1 MTWKKLQ
8 RLLAC
13 LLAVLL
19 LSQVGAFSP
28 AVFAADDSSYT
39 LQDGTAIIKSTMTTD
54 EVNHALTRALVKDFD
69 QKSEDA
75 QAKLLDD
82 LKWEYKTN
90 GFKNKGTIFEAKS
103 SDLYWDSIAG
113 GRVVEEGKVIKTKYT
128 CPALADNKDGDYKV
142 RLVGTTQ
149 EVTLTKAEKLSSS
162 ITLKQ
167 DASVKLPYNEDGTL
181 NADALRAAIFDQ
193 VVESTAPDLKV
204 DDVTIEYYATA
215 TTGSLGALGRAW
227 APLEGGTVN
236 SVNYPAISAGEQK
249 IRISYDESDTYF
261 STSPEVMVTFTE
273 RADSHIVLKSGQKV
287 ALPYNDDV
295 TVNYDALRASILTQ
309 VVDEGTTPAL
319 TLQNTEIEYYASS
332 ALVDHKEWVKLEGEY
347 KTIPV
352 INKEIGYPAISAGE
366 QQIRISFKG
375 DDEYKASSDEVTV
388 TFAERPSVQVTKKEN
403 PTFKLAFND
412 DGTAIYDNIQQ
423 QVFNAVI
430 QSTDP
435 TLTADDVSIK
445 YLATE
450 KVLGAADS
458 HEWMPLTGG
467 KKNGISYPAIGE
479 GTQKVR
485 ISWGGNRYYAPMDL
499 EAEVLVTGRPDLQ
512 VTLKESP
519 SVKLVFNDDGKVIYD
534 NIYQQVWDA
543 VIERTEPELT
553 LEQATLEYYADSKA
567 TGWVS
572 EWVPLE
578 GGKKNSISYPGVSEG
593 TQKVRV
599 SWRGTSVYAPGHVD
613 VDVVF
618 LDRDPAPFHLK
629 TGVTKVGIVY
639 NPDQSINYEATEQ
652 ALREALIEST
662 DSNYS
667 VDLVKVEYNIY
678 GTHLTDDR
686 IANYKDLSYR
696 VLDSDLLDGIKA
708 GKFGLGDQLLRLSW
722 SGNADYKP
730 FEETRVRVKMVDNRQ
745 PTEVVLK
752 PSISIVYNMDAS
764 VMKQNI
770 FEYVIDWDAS
780 KLPEKSTLSV
790 ADFTIEYYAENE
802 VEADGMTTGGGVH
815 LYMPLEGGKGGAFE
829 GDPTKFLTYPQMG
842 AGDQKIR
849 VTYKGNAD
857 YRPSTPVEGNL
868 TVNKA
873 KVSVKVHS
881 TSIYAE
887 EAKDKLGEGFIT
899 TDPADKF
906 DIYTIYGGMTSDVT
920 TSVFVQLPE
929 RYTNTALIQAI
940 DWALEQA
947 GQPTLTEMM
956 NNGTTVGQLRKIISD
971 VISKGDDLP
980 TFIKDALKK
989 AGIDIDT
996 LVKLNE
1002 ALSKL
1007 PGLLDNVRVAF
1018 GTPDQAGI
1026 YTVCAV
1032 TNNKNYET
1040 GFGMG
1045 ALVVKKHYSGVKLQ
1059 WNKTIPNGKLTAEE
1073 AAGFDFGA
1081 TLMYDGNPAKK
1092 QTNVHYLYS
1101 GFTSKWKPYSSTT
1114 TPPTEPGRYVM
1125 TAVTVG
1131 GNYQAAPITRS
1142 FQITK

>member
-1 MTWKKLQ
+1 MTGKKLQ
-8 RLLAC
+8 RVLAC

-28 AVFAADDSSYT
+28 VVFAADASGYT

-54 EVNHALTRALVKDFD
+54 EVNHALTRALVVGFD
-69 QKSEDA
+69 QMSEADQNA
-75 QAKLLDD
+75 LLDS
-82 LKWEYKTN
+82 LQWEYKCEGKGKGLFGVSVTRTDWGSIN
-90 GFKNKGTIFEAKS
+90 GFTSADKRTN
-103 SDLYWDSIAG
+103 
-113 GRVVEEGKVIKTKYT
+113 YT
-128 CPALADNKDGDYKV
+128 HPALADNKDGDYKV
-142 RLVGTTQ
+142 RLAGTTA

-162 ITLKQ
+162 IALKEGVSI
-167 DASVKLPYNEDGTL
+167 ALPYNEDGTL
-181 NADALRAAIFDQ
+181 NADALRAAIFAQ
-193 VVESTAPDLKV
+193 VVENTIPELTVSN
-204 DDVTIEYYATA
+204 VTIEYYATA
-215 TTGSLGALGRAW
+215 KSGSFVGVGEAW
-227 APLEGGTVN
+227 MPLEGGT
-236 SVNYPAISAGEQK
+236 K
-249 IRISYDESDTYF
+249 D
-261 STSPEVMVTFTE
+261 
-273 RADSHIVLKSGQKV
+273 L
-287 ALPYNDDV
+287 
-295 TVNYDALRASILTQ
+295 LT
-309 VVDEGTTPAL
+309 
-319 TLQNTEIEYYASS
+319 
-332 ALVDHKEWVKLEGEY
+332 
-347 KTIPV
+347 
-352 INKEIGYPAISAGE
+352 YPAISAGE
-366 QQIRISFKG
+366 QQIQISFKG
-375 DDEYKASSDEVTV
+375 DNTYKASSATTTV
-388 TFAERPSVQVTKKEN
+388 TFTERPAVSVTRN
-403 PTFKLAFND
+403 DSPTFQLNYND
-412 DGTAIYDNIQQ
+412 NGDAIYDNIQQ
-423 QVFNAVI
+423 QVFDAVI

-435 TLTADDVSIK
+435 TLTAGDVSIK

-450 KVLGAADS
+450 KVLGVDS

-467 KKNGISYPAIGE
+467 KKNGTSYPAIGE

-499 EAEVLVTGRPDLQ
+499 EAEVLVTGRPALQ
-512 VTLKESP
+512 VTLKDSP

-662 DSNYS
+662 DPGYP
-667 VDLVKVEYNIY
+667 VDLVKVQYNIY
-678 GTHLTDDR
+678 GTSITDDW
-686 IANYKDLSYR
+686 IANYKDLSYK
-696 VLDSDLLDGIKA
+696 VLDSDLFNGIKA
-708 GKFGLGDQLLRLSW
+708 GKFGLGDQLLRLYW
-722 SGNADYKP
+722 RGNADYKP

-752 PSISIVYNMDAS
+752 SGASITYNMDAD
-764 VMKQNI
+764 VMLQAI
-770 FEYVIDWDAS
+770 FENLIDWDAS
-780 KLPEKSTLSV
+780 TLPEKSTLSV

-802 VEADGMTTGGGVH
+802 VEIDGMTTGGGAH
-815 LYMPLEGGKGGAFE
+815 LYMPIEGGKGGAFE
-829 GDPTKFLTYPQMG
+829 GDLVKSLTYPQMG
-842 AGDQKIR
+842 TGEQQIR
-849 VTYKGNAD
+849 VTFNGDEA
-857 YRPSTPVEGNL
+857 YRPSTPIEGNL

-887 EAKDKLGEGFIT
+887 EAKDKLGKGFVT

-929 RYTNTALIQAI
+929 RYTNTALIKAI

-947 GQPTLTEMM
+947 GQPTLSEMM
-956 NNGTTVGQLRKIISD
+956 NKGTTVGQLRKILSD
-971 VISKGDDLP
+971 VISSGADLP
-980 TFIKDALKK
+980 QFIKDALKK
-989 AGIDIDT
+989 ANIDIDT
-996 LVKLNE
+996 LVKLND

-1007 PGLLDNVRVAF
+1007 PGLLDNVRVAI
-1018 GTPDQAGI
+1018 GTPNQAGL
-1026 YTVCAV
+1026 YVVTAV

-1040 GFGMG
+1040 GVGTGM
-1045 ALVVKKHYSGVKLQ
+1045 LLVKKHYSGVKLT
-1059 WNKTIPNGKLTAEE
+1059 WNQNFTNGKIS
-1073 AAGFDFGA
+1073 AADAAKFDFKA
-1081 TLMYDGNPAKK
+1081 TLSYNGNSDIS
-1092 QTNVHYLYS
+1092 QDNVHYLYS
-1101 GFTSKWKPYSSTT
+1101 GFTSKWKPYSSTS
-1114 TPPTEPGRYVM
+1114 TPPTEPGRYV
-1125 TAVTVG
+1125 VTVVTLG
-1131 GNYQAAPITRS
+1131 GNYQAAPITRA